1 MYRIPKIQ
9 SPEFKKLNKLKCP
22 SEDTSVPL
30 EEKRKQSQVVK
41 EGGIWRGW
49 GWRQKE
55 WGQEK
60 GNLTWYWGI
69 G

>member
-49 GWRQKE
+49 GRSQKE